1 MVLAGNIVRASDSYT
16 TWTTFTPTWL
26 NITVGNGSVGGRY
39 RRVGSFTIE
48 FRAQIVFGSTTSVTG
63 TIGLTVPGGLT
74 GEGASTR
81 QIIQAGAFDN
91 SAPAGV
97 TGLGLLQ
104 SGGGTSIDR
113 FYGAVTNF
121 WGSGLPFTWA
131 TSDQLWCKG
140 SLEVTT

>member
-1 MVLAGNIVRASDSYT
+1 MVLAGNIVRASDAYT

-48 FRAQIVFGSTTSVTG
+48 FRAQILFGSTTSVTG
-63 TIGLTVPGGLT
+63 TIGLTVPGGLS

-91 SAPAGV
+91 SGPTGIPAI
-97 TGLGLLQ
+97 GLLQ
-104 SGGGTSIDR
+104 SGGGTQIDR
-113 FYGAVTNF
+113 FYGAVSNF
-121 WGSGLPFTWA
+121 WTSTVPWTWA
-131 TSDQLWCKG
+131 TSDQIWCKA